1 MELIG
6 AKFFE
11 GKLGNK
17 LPNLQNTK
25 NVYPPIPDLWGLTS
39 PVHRSVVTVASTAF
53 PPLSST
59 DSPRSEQTPTSDATA
74 PDAPTYIINALISP
88 ISLKTLS
95 LSMQQPVI
103 IMDFLE

>member
-74 PDAPTYIINALISP
+74 PDAPTYIINALIS
-88 ISLKTLS
+88 
-95 LSMQQPVI
+95 Q
-103 IMDFLE
+103 FH